1 MNYTANIPLIYPFS
15 GVNIKMF
22 DRPAGIM
29 GSNTKNNT
37 PIIVSEDR
45 LVENPTV
52 SYQSWTRERKS
63 HENLIY
69 CLLFH
74 SWVNTHHKIV

>member
-1 MNYTANIPLIYPFS
+1 
-15 GVNIKMF
+15 MF

-37 PIIVSEDR
+37 QNIVYEDR

-52 SYQSWTRERKS
+52 SYQEWTRERKS
-63 HENLIY
+63 HEILIY

-74 SWVNTHHKIV
+74 S

>member
-1 MNYTANIPLIYPFS
+1 MNYTANIPLTYPFS
-15 GVNIKMF
+15 GANIKMF

-52 SYQSWTRERKS
+52 SYRS
-63 HENLIY
+63 
-69 CLLFH
+69 
-74 SWVNTHHKIV
+74 